1 MRKNRA
7 EKWAENP
14 QKAKNRAKMNQKRAK
29 GGRFYYRFF
38 STCRIFHSQ
47 VRAEV
52 HRIRRQRYSR
62 NAVGDGVDCSGV
74 VWLVAFVSSV
84 S

>member
-7 EKWAENP
+7 EKWAKNP

-38 STCRIFHSQ
+38 STCRITACGKS
-47 VRAEV
+47 
-52 HRIRRQRYSR
+52 SR
-62 NAVGDGVDCSGV
+62 NFESGSVQLDVRLGCRKEFPKWV
-74 VWLVAFVSSV
+74 V
-84 S
+84 